1 MKLTLSCLLW
11 VATFCLYAV
20 SGIAE
25 TFNCDAVD
33 ELATVYSN
41 SAVSIEE
48 DRNNK
53 TCKFSV
59 GGATS
64 KDAVQG
70 RAENLQALMR
80 DYYYDPVRRLD
91 LFRRPDTAK
100 DFVTMLLG
108 AANATGQ
115 LPKDVLR
122 KLDETDSKRALD
134 RCFEAAARGGN
145 TVSEQSTRNQV
156 KCSVTPVAEAGAGWR
171 SSSPRL
177 LNVEVESASMRW
189 ILHLPLP

>member
-33 ELATVYSN
+33 KLATVYSN

-64 KDAVQG
+64 KDAVQV

-80 DYYYDPVRRLD
+80 DYYYDPDRRLD
-91 LFRRPDTAK
+91 LFRRPNTAR
-100 DFVTMLLG
+100 DFVVMLLG

-115 LPKDVLR
+115 LPKDALR
-122 KLDETDSKRALD
+122 KLEETDSKRVLD
-134 RCFEAAARGGN
+134 RCFETAARGGN

-156 KCSVTPVAEAGAGWR
+156 KCSVTPVAEVGIGWKA
-171 SSSPRL
+171 SSPRL

>member
-33 ELATVYSN
+33 KLATVYSN
-41 SAVSIEE
+41 SAVTIEE
-48 DRNNK
+48 DKNNK

-64 KDAVQG
+64 SKAAKG
-70 RAENLQALMR
+70 IPAKLQTLMQAH
-80 DYYYDPVRRLD
+80 YYDSARLVA
-91 LFRRPDTAK
+91 LFRSPDTARH
-100 DFVTMLLG
+100 FVIKLLG
-108 AANATGQ
+108 AANSTGQ
-115 LPKDVLR
+115 LPEEALR
-122 KLDETDSKRALD
+122 KLEDRDSKRALN
-134 RCFEAAARGGN
+134 RCFEVATLSGQI
-145 TVSEQSTRNQV
+145 VSEQSLSNQV
-156 KCSVTPVAEAGAGWR
+156 KCSVTSVADHGTGWTPNR
-171 SSSPRL
+171 PRL
-177 LNVEVESASMRW
+177 INVEVESASMRW